1 MRTVTIYEN
10 HSLYRDNFKVQGY
23 VFGTGKK
30 AACIIGNMRENEY
43 QQLYCCSCLVKRLK
57 QLESEDKLIPGYEI
71 LVIPSAN
78 PYSMNIEKR
87 FWPIDNTDIN
97 RMFPGYVKGETTQRI
112 AGGIF
117 EKIQD
122 YECGI
127 QLASNYMPGEFMPHI
142 NIMKTGFEDAEL
154 AKKFGM
160 PYVVV
165 RNTRPYDTTTLNYNW
180 QIWNTKAFSL
190 YTTSTAQINHESAQR
205 GVEAVL
211 TFLGQCGY
219 IKYNRKE
226 RFLSQ
231 IIDDQDMI
239 SVRAPEAGL
248 FEPLVHVEQ
257 EVHKGMMLAKIRN
270 PVDGEE
276 IAQIYAPS
284 EGIVFF
290 MHNEPLTYGHTAVIK
305 LIPV

>member
-1 MRTVTIYEN
+1 
-10 HSLYRDNFKVQGY
+10 
-23 VFGTGKK
+23 
-30 AACIIGNMRENEY
+30 
-43 QQLYCCSCLVKRLK
+43 
-57 QLESEDKLIPGYEI
+57 
-71 LVIPSAN
+71 
-78 PYSMNIEKR
+78 
-87 FWPIDNTDIN
+87 
-97 RMFPGYVKGETTQRI
+97 MFPGYVKGETTQRI

>member
-1 MRTVTIYEN
+1 
-10 HSLYRDNFKVQGY
+10 
-23 VFGTGKK
+23 
-30 AACIIGNMRENEY
+30 
-43 QQLYCCSCLVKRLK
+43 
-57 QLESEDKLIPGYEI
+57 
-71 LVIPSAN
+71 
-78 PYSMNIEKR
+78 
-87 FWPIDNTDIN
+87 
-97 RMFPGYVKGETTQRI
+97 MFPGYVKGETTQRI
-112 AGGIF
+112 AGGF
-117 EKIQD
+117 
-122 YECGI
+122 
-127 QLASNYMPGEFMPHI
+127 S
-142 NIMKTGFEDAEL
+142 
-154 AKKFGM
+154 KKF
-160 PYVVV
+160 
-165 RNTRPYDTTTLNYNW
+165 R
-180 QIWNTKAFSL
+180 ITKAFSL